1 MAPTENTKHYRAK
14 AFIFDLDGTLINT
27 NALVERFWHEFAM
40 ENGLDGEKI
49 LETSHGVRA
58 YETMKKWAPEK
69 ATEELAT
76 DFEKRLADE
85 SEGVSLMPGVC
96 TLLQKIPSNRWGIYT
111 GGNLYMAK
119 NRLDQCN
126 LTIPRVFV
134 CGDMVTHGKP
144 HPEGY
149 LRAVEELGFRPE
161 EVIVFEDAPAGVKAA
176 HASGAQVIACKTT
189 HRSTVLK
196 EAGADAVTELLTNVD
211 LTILPDGS
219 FEVQVKNVCC

>member
-1 MAPTENTKHYRAK
+1 M
-14 AFIFDLDGTLINT
+14 FC
-27 NALVERFWHEFAM
+27 V
-40 ENGLDGEKI
+40 
-49 LETSHGVRA
+49 
-58 YETMKKWAPEK
+58 
-69 ATEELAT
+69 
-76 DFEKRLADE
+76 
-85 SEGVSLMPGVC
+85 
-96 TLLQKIPSNRWGIYT
+96 LQ
-111 GGNLYMAK
+111 
-119 NRLDQCN
+119 
-126 LTIPRVFV
+126 
-134 CGDMVTHGKP
+134 VTHGKP